1 MLRSVTV
8 LLLVSLAACSGARNW
23 EVANRS
29 SGDRFSRAEV
39 RFEDSAVRVN
49 RDALR
54 TLQAEIE
61 ERLYEDEGFQAGN
74 DLRLYVQFQGYDEG
88 SRFARW
94 ALTGIGGAGE
104 GTVTVRTRFVNPV
117 GQVIAET
124 RTEGSISAG
133 FFGGS
138 IDSALEQAAE
148 RIADY
153 ARDNFLR

>member
-1 MLRSVTV
+1 MLRSLV
-8 LLLVSLAACSGARNW
+8 LLMLLALAACSGARNW

-29 SGDRFSRAEV
+29 TGESFARAEV
-39 RFEDSAVRVN
+39 RFEDSAVRID
-49 RDALR
+49 RGALT
-54 TLQAEIE
+54 TLQEEIE
-61 ERLYEDEGFQAGN
+61 DRLYEDDGFQAGS
-74 DLRLYVQFQGYDEG
+74 DLRLYVQFQGYEEG